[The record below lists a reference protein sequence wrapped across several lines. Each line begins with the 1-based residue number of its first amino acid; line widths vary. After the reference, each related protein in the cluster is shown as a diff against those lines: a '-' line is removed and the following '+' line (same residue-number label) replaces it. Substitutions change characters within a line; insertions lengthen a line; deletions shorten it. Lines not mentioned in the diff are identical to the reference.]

1 LFKVKLLDV
10 TIHKLSDGK
19 GGFVKEFGG
28 LVDRPVLRSDEVL
41 QVDD

>member
-1 LFKVKLLDV
+1 VVTKIVSQEKLE
-10 TIHKLSDGK
+10 HQ
-19 GGFVKEFGG
+19 VKEFGG